1 MKSLLLFLIQILWL
15 RLIGHVILSWRMAAG
30 VRNDVVVRAYAAIGQ
45 ILDPF
50 MRPLRRV
57 VPQVGMLDLTPL
69 VALII
74 LFILQTLINR
84 LL

>member
-15 RLIGHVILSWRMAAG
+15 LLIGHVILSWLMAAG

-50 MRPLRRV
+50 MRRCGGLSRRSVCSTSLRSSR
-57 VPQVGMLDLTPL
+57 
-69 VALII
+69 
-74 LFILQTLINR
+74 
-84 LL
+84 

>member
-1 MKSLLLFLIQILWL
+1 MKTILLFLIQILWL
-15 RLIGHVILSWRMAAG
+15 LLIAHVILSWLIVAG
-30 VRNDVVVRAYAAIGQ
+30 VRNDVVVRAYAAVGQ
-45 ILDPF
+45 MLDPI

-74 LFILQTLINR
+74 LFILQTFINR
-84 LL
+84 VL